1 MDELTELLKTIDI
14 STLSNN
20 LSSLFDEALLSQQ
33 AKETGFIVRNRSGLS
48 GRMFLIMNVLEFVNY
63 PNNSL
68 QEQCEWLEEN
78 YGVRLTKQS
87 LDERYNT
94 FAVGFMRSCFKELLS
109 GWVIEHKIMDVSG
122 GFSRI
127 LLQDS
132 TTCQLPATMAAFYP
146 SKDAS
151 KTGASLKLDY
161 CFNYLDGKVEQL
173 ILESGRVPDSK
184 INMEYQPNL
193 KANDL
198 IIKDLGY
205 WNCKQLEQYNSNGI
219 YFLSRLKTDASLYDL
234 SSKNKINIEDFLPDN
249 QQIKCFHCLL
259 GTQKTPVRV
268 SIEKVPEYVRLERLE
283 KLKKQAK
290 SQNWTLSVLRI
301 KLCGYNVYVTNASE
315 GLLPRSLI
323 RLLYSIRWQ
332 IELIF
337 KAWKSVL
344 NLDEVKSMSVF
355 RVECM
360 LYGRL
365 ILILLNNNL
374 QSFFKQQI
382 ADIEE
387 YKDFELSEMKAT
399 KTLKK
404 R

>member
-1 MDELTELLKTIDI
+1 MDELRELLKTIDV
-14 STLSNN
+14 SRLSSN
-20 LSSLFDEALLSQQ
+20 LSSLFDEALLNQQ

-48 GRMFLIMNVLEFVNY
+48 GCMFLIMNVLELVNY

-94 FAVGFMRSCFKELLS
+94 FAVTFMRSCFERLLS
-109 GWVIEHKIMDVSG
+109 GWIKGHKITELKSG
-122 GFSRI
+122 FERI
-127 LLQDS
+127 FLQDS
-132 TTCQLPATMAAFYP
+132 TTYQLPATMRTFYP

-184 INMEYQPNL
+184 INTMYEPNL
-193 KANDL
+193 RSKDL

-205 WNCKQLEQYNSNGI
+205 WNCKQFEAYNKSGI
-219 YFLSRLKTDASLYDL
+219 YFLSRLKTDSSLYDL
-234 SSKNKINIEDFLPDN
+234 STKNKINIEDFLPDD

-268 SIEKVPEYVRLERLE
+268 SIEKVPEYVRIERLE
-283 KLKKQAK
+283 KLNKQAK
-290 SQNWTLSVLRI
+290 SQNWTLSTLRI
-301 KLCGYNVYVTNASE
+301 KLCGYNLYVTNASE
-315 GLLPRSLI
+315 ELLPTSLI

-344 NLDEVKSMSVF
+344 SLDEVKSMSVF

-365 ILILLNNNL
+365 ILNLLNNNL

>member
-48 GRMFLIMNVLEFVNY
+48 GRMFLIMNVLELVNY

-146 SKDAS
+146 SKDVS

-290 SQNWTLSVLRI
+290 SQNWTLSILRI
-301 KLCGYNVYVTNASE
+301 KLCGYNLYVPNARE